1 MKKAEYLKQL
11 IKEKDVKI
19 SQILKDHW
27 AEFKRTKIYKV
38 PEDMRKSVIEAVEKA
53 LSCGDIK
60 KGYTKFKCIECD
72 SGHEVIVGHSCKSR
86 FCNRCGKVYVE
97 NWVNKQ
103 VETIL
108 DVTHRHTVFTVPEEL
123 RAEIYRNRD
132 LLKDISDGIYGVIS
146 RWYEKMGKSRE
157 YMPGVITVVHTFGR
171 SLDFNPHIHAL
182 ITEGALDKDKKWKSV
197 QYIPYEYL
205 RKAWQKVLMDIVKAK
220 LVPKKPQLKKL
231 INELYRRYP
240 QGFYVHAETK
250 MDGAKR
256 AAQYI
261 GRYLARPAIAE
272 YRIISYDG
280 ETVKF
285 WYEDHTTGEIIE
297 RELPVLDFIGKI
309 IMHIPK
315 KNFKM
320 VRRYG
325 LYRRDLNKLSKKSVE
340 LQVYYKRQPKEK
352 VNTGKKTWKQR
363 IIESYGKN
371 PIKCRKCGKEMEIWE
386 IWNERY
392 GTIYHIFD
400 EWKAQKEVPDSNA
413 KEEKAIR
420 GRRCDSIRRSGGDQ
434 ERYVQIPLPG
444 LCL

>member
-1 MKKAEYLKQL
+1 MKKEEYLKQL
-11 IKEKDVKI
+11 VKEKDIKV
-19 SQILKDHW
+19 SQILKEHW
-27 AEFKRTKIYKV
+27 AEFKKTKLHRV
-38 PEDMRKSVIEAVEKA
+38 PEDMRKSVVEAVEKA
-53 LSCGDIK
+53 LGCGDIS
-60 KGYTKFKCIECD
+60 KGYTKYKCIECD
-72 SGHEVIVGHSCKSR
+72 SGHEVIIGHSCKSR

-123 RAEIYRNRD
+123 RKEIYWNRD

-146 RWYEKMGKSRE
+146 YWYEKMGKSRE

-182 ITEGALDKDKKWKSV
+182 VTEGALDKDKKWKAV
-197 QYIPYEYL
+197 KYIPYEYL
-205 RKAWQKVLMDIVKAK
+205 RKAWQKVLMDIVKKK

-231 INELYRRYP
+231 INELYKRYP

-285 WYEDHTTGEIIE
+285 WYEDHKTGEVME
-297 RELPVLDFIGKI
+297 RELPVLEFIGKI

-340 LQVYYKRQPKEK
+340 LQVYYKGKPKEK
-352 VNTGKKTWKQR
+352 TDTEKKTWKQR
-363 IIESYGKN
+363 IIESFGKN
-371 PIKCRKCGKEMEIWE
+371 PIKCPKCGKEMELWE
-386 IWNERY
+386 IWNEKS

-400 EWKAQKEVPDSNA
+400 EWKSLKEVPDLNA
-413 KEEKAIR
+413 KEKER
-420 GRRCDSIRRSGGDQ
+420 DGLRRRDSLRRPGGDK
-434 ERYVQIPLPG
+434 EGYVQISLQG
-444 LCL
+444 LCI

>member
-1 MKKAEYLKQL
+1 MRKEEYLKQL
-11 IKEKDVKI
+11 VKEKDVKV
-19 SQILKDHW
+19 SQILKEHW
-27 AEFKRTKIYKV
+27 AEFKKTKLYKV
-38 PEDMRKSVIEAVEKA
+38 PEDMKKSVVESVEKA
-53 LSCGDIK
+53 LGCGDIK
-60 KGYTKFKCIECD
+60 KGYTKYKCIECD
-72 SGHEVIVGHSCKSR
+72 SGHEVIIGHSCKSR
-86 FCNRCGKVYVE
+86 FCNRCGKIYVE

-123 RAEIYRNRD
+123 RKEIYWNRD
-132 LLKDISDGIYGVIS
+132 ILKDISDGIYQLICY
-146 RWYEKMGKSRE
+146 WYEKKGKCRE

-182 ITEGALDKDKKWKSV
+182 VTEGALDKDKKWKEV
-197 QYIPYEYL
+197 KYIPYEYL
-205 RKAWQKVLMDIVKAK
+205 RKAWQKVLMDIVKKK

-231 INELYRRYP
+231 INELYKRYQ

-280 ETVKF
+280 KTVKF
-285 WYEDHTTGEIIE
+285 WYEDHKTGEIVE

-340 LQVYYKRQPKEK
+340 LQVYYKRKPKEK
-352 VNTGKKTWKQR
+352 IETKRKTWKQR
-363 IIESYGKN
+363 IIEGFGKN
-371 PIKCRKCGKEMEIWE
+371 PIKCPRCGKEMELWE
-386 IWNERY
+386 IWNEKF

-400 EWKAQKEVPDSNA
+400 ELKTLKEVPQKDA
-413 KEEKAIR
+413 QKKEPVR
-420 GRRCDSIRRSGGDQ
+420 YNSLRRSGGDK
-434 ERYVQIPLPG
+434 ERYVQIPLQG
-444 LCL
+444 LCI

>member
-11 IKEKDVKI
+11 MKEKDVKI

-27 AEFKRTKIYKV
+27 AEFKRTKLYKV
-38 PEDMRKSVIEAVEKA
+38 PEDMRKSVVEAVEKA

-123 RAEIYRNRD
+123 RKEIYWNRD
-132 LLKDISDGIYGVIS
+132 LLKDISDGIYELICY
-146 RWYEKMGKSRE
+146 WYEKMGKSRK
-157 YMPGVITVVHTFGR
+157 YMSGVITVVHTFGR

-182 ITEGALDKDKKWKSV
+182 VTEGALDKDNKWKEV
-197 QYIPYEYL
+197 KYIPYEYL
-205 RKAWQKVLMDIVKAK
+205 RKAWQKVLMDIVKKK
-220 LVPKKPQLKKL
+220 LVPKKPQLKRL
-231 INELYRRYP
+231 INKMYKKYP

-272 YRIISYDG
+272 YLIISYDG
-280 ETVKF
+280 KTVEF
-285 WYEDHTTGEIIE
+285 WYEDHTTGEIVE

-340 LQVYYKRQPKEK
+340 LQVYCKRRSKEK
-352 VNTGKKTWKQR
+352 VNTEKKTWKQR
-363 IIESYGKN
+363 IIDSYGKN
-371 PIKCRKCGKEMEIWE
+371 PIKCRKCGKEMELWE

-400 EWKAQKEVPDSNA
+400 EWEAQKEVPDPNA
-413 KEEKAIR
+413 KEEKAKR
-420 GRRCDSIRRSGGDQ
+420 RRRCDSVRRSERNQ

-444 LCL
+444 LCV